1 MKKAT
6 AFKVLILLLLVCGC
20 LGCVLTLTDYFAPA
34 FSQSEG
40 SAVLN
45 IETYI
50 DGQNQPTHPAVID
63 MKREWNGYRYWMSYS
78 PYPNAD
84 GAEENPC
91 IGVSNDMIHWTTP
104 DGLYNPI
111 AFNEET
117 ACDELKDPHIVY
129 NNDLNRMEIWY
140 LGRTDSTIKSGGT
153 LLLFRKVSSDGV
165 HWSEYEIMR
174 DLVGYLSPSI
184 VYSEGKYKLRAIEPT
199 TSGREGA
206 LAYSESTDGDT
217 WTPFEKCTFGG
228 YYGIEKIWHGAVSL
242 DDTYRFAFIE
252 DSGKSNTILYTESHD
267 GITWES
273 PVPIVRKENFWKAFY
288 RPCILYSDS
297 RLYCIYGVIT
307 QDNEWYLSMSM
318 GDSVDNLHGI
328 STQDIGNSKV
338 NMTISE
344 KHTLSNLTKNVYHFV
359 QSICRPEL
367 LLICAAVAILLL
379 IVRKCSFI
387 LLWGGSWLLGVLRFY
402 SQMRGIPLSEKFWLL
417 FSVGAISAVCSLA
430 IQQVINWL
438 DVRRERAR

>member
-1 MKKAT
+1 MFIEKAS
-6 AFKVLILLLLVCGC
+6 INCG
-20 LGCVLTLTDYFAPA
+20 
-34 FSQSEG
+34 
-40 SAVLN
+40 
-45 IETYI
+45 
-50 DGQNQPTHPAVID
+50 
-63 MKREWNGYRYWMSYS
+63 
-78 PYPNAD
+78 
-84 GAEENPC
+84 
-91 IGVSNDMIHWTTP
+91 
-104 DGLYNPI
+104 
-111 AFNEET
+111 
-117 ACDELKDPHIVY
+117 
-129 NNDLNRMEIWY
+129 
-140 LGRTDSTIKSGGT
+140 
-153 LLLFRKVSSDGV
+153 
-165 HWSEYEIMR
+165 
-174 DLVGYLSPSI
+174 
-184 VYSEGKYKLRAIEPT
+184 AIEPS